1 MVSQCSF
8 SYRNLRPCL
17 FCSLCELS
25 VPIPCPFFYTVPGL
39 FFFHFQSSLIYQKE
53 NYFAVWIV
61 VSQYVLWI
69 FSLLLWFLPHKVVLI
84 FTYFINLLSYGF
96 YILTHSKTVVFF
108 FWVGCFIVQQL
119 TFQKDG
125 RFQDKNGNFG
135 NIKRKDRCFLTWI
148 ESSLTDRFSMFG
160 DTLTWH

>member
-96 YILTHSKTVVFF
+96 YILTHSKTVFF
-108 FWVGCFIVQQL
+108 FFELVVSLSNSSHSKKMEDF
-119 TFQKDG
+119 K
-125 RFQDKNGNFG
+125 
-135 NIKRKDRCFLTWI
+135 IKMETLGILK
-148 ESSLTDRFSMFG
+148 EKTDASW
-160 DTLTWH
+160 LELSPV

>member
-39 FFFHFQSSLIYQKE
+39 FFFFHFQSSLIYQKE
-53 NYFAVWIV
+53 DYFAVWIV

-96 YILTHSKTVVFF
+96 YILTHSKTVLFF
-108 FWVGCFIVQQL
+108 VFWVGCFIVQQL
-119 TFQKDG
+119 TFQKMED
-125 RFQDKNGNFG
+125 FK
-135 NIKRKDRCFLTWI
+135 IKMETLGILK
-148 ESSLTDRFSMFG
+148 EKTDACWLELSPV
-160 DTLTWH
+160 